1 MCTLRISTI
10 THSFH
15 GGSARAAL
23 DANVASSLHEVGGT
37 DISRL
42 ILPVFVQKEASEVLH
57 GVIDLTRDFLVRKEE
72 RAICSSTGRVIGA
85 VERGVSSYP

>member
-1 MCTLRISTI
+1 MFALLISMI

-15 GGSARAAL
+15 DGSTRAAL

-37 DISRL
+37 DIPRL

-57 GVIDLTRDFLVRKEE
+57 WIVDLTGDLFIRKQE
-72 RAICSSTGRVIGA
+72 
-85 VERGVSSYP
+85 